1 MVGEDLGDEVD
12 RDVLLTFEDDLGMAV
27 LDGLASLL
35 NKSLVRR
42 QGEDDAKPR
51 LLLLETLREFAS
63 ERLRASGKAEA
74 VAARHA
80 AYFLTLASR
89 PSQSCG
95 RRGRNGGSKR
105 STLNTTTCEPRSPTR
120 LPCLIRRQPPGWR
133 ALSAPF
139 GRVVAASSR
148 RTVGWTPP
156 WRRGRLRR

>member
-1 MVGEDLGDEVD
+1 LAAARVKLLPPEALSVRLQRPLELLVGGARD
-12 RDVLLTFEDDLGMAV
+12 RPSRQQTLRATIDWSYGLLDPAEQRLFTRLSIFAGGFTVESAEAVCDDGGDLGMAV

-80 AYFLTLASR
+80 AYF
-89 PSQSCG
+89 
-95 RRGRNGGSKR
+95 
-105 STLNTTTCEPRSPTR
+105 R
-120 LPCLIRRQPPGWR
+120 LL
-133 ALSAPF
+133 
-139 GRVVAASSR
+139 
-148 RTVGWTPP
+148 
-156 WRRGRLRR
+156 